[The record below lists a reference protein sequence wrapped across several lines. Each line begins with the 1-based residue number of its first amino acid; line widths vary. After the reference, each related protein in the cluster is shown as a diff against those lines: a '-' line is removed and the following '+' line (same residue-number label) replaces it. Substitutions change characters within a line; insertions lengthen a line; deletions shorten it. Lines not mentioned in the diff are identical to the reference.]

1 MKRQCVLLL
10 ALLGWFCVIAPVNA
24 ADYTLTRQQGNE
36 FVFDNGI
43 RAVRLQ
49 LCTPDMF
56 RITKSQHRHFEPDE
70 PWMVVRYTWP
80 DVSCT
85 VSEQADGWQI
95 ATPVLTLSLSRSD
108 ARIRVATSADP
119 LFWEELESNPYP
131 DKEVVTGAAVLH
143 PGEHFFGFGER
154 MDFMDQLGKRVYL
167 NVERGSGPKPAV
179 GNKDVLRANYCPVPY
194 FYSTQGYALFF
205 HTAFPSTWDMGWTH
219 SDRYTFTAEGGE
231 MDYYFFLGDLYTILD
246 RYTDLTG
253 KSPLMPK
260 RAYGLHLGS
269 YSGGTWG
276 HEQYSSD
283 DYPASLAE
291 KMRELGIPF
300 DLIWLDSTWRKF
312 RQGGNGAST
321 FEWRETFK
329 DPRRMFRRFED
340 AHAMGGLH
348 IRSILDDGDSLKLLS
363 QARDKGVL
371 YPYAHRE
378 GLVNFFDPK
387 AVDWWWDNAVTRITD
402 LGCRFLKTDVGSAL
416 NVREDAPAEVKYRA
430 RADHNLFPIAYAAA
444 PFDKFMQL
452 TGKRGFNHTR
462 EGYAGIQRY
471 PFIWAGDWGSEWQW
485 FEPMIIGGLNIG
497 LSGVGHW
504 SHCMGGFEQY
514 SPRDTELY
522 MRWVQFGMFSPVS
535 ILIGMDHPHYHE
547 PWTYGEEALRNFITY
562 DSLRYTM
569 LPYIYTTAWQMNR
582 TGKPMMRPLFA
593 EYPNDHN
600 LYDMTDQYLFGDWL
614 MVCPVT
620 TKGALSRYVYFPE
633 GVWYKFDSAEKFTGK
648 HYKSFLTPVEYM
660 PMFVRGGAILPTQ
673 KCVQYVGESPIEEIT
688 LNVYPHGISS
698 YQLFDDD
705 GEGTGYEQGEYSLTG
720 FRSELSD
727 NAWKFSIEP
736 IRTGYQNEVKS
747 YLIQAFLDQAPEQ
760 VELGGKQL
768 KETTAGDP
776 KDTGVYDQWHYDT
789 DRALFT
795 LRVGSSVKKTLDI
808 LLTF

>member
-1 MKRQCVLLL
+1 MNKPYLILL
-10 ALLGWFCVIAPVNA
+10 ALLGWLGIAVPVAA
-24 ADYTLTRQQGNE
+24 ADYTFTSREGNE
-36 FVFDNGI
+36 LIFGNGV

-49 LCTPDMF
+49 LCMPDMF
-56 RITKSQHRHFEPDE
+56 RVTKSPHTQFGPDE
-70 PWMVVRYTWP
+70 PWMVVRYAWP
-80 DVSCT
+80 DVSCQVT
-85 VSEQADGWQI
+85 EEADRWQI
-95 ATPVLTLSLSRSD
+95 VTAALTLSVSKTD
-108 ARIRVATSADP
+108 ARITVGNP
-119 LFWEELESNPYP
+119 ENPHFWQETESEPYP
-131 DKEVVTGAAVLH
+131 DKEKVTGAAVLH

-154 MDFMDQLGKRVYL
+154 MDFLDQLGKRVYL

-194 FYSTQGYALFF
+194 FYSTRGYGLFF
-205 HTAFPSTWDMGWTH
+205 HTAFPTTWDMGWSH
-219 SDRYTFTAEGGE
+219 SDRYTFKAEGGE
-231 MDYYFFLGDLYTILD
+231 MDYYFFLGDLYTVLD

-276 HEQYSSD
+276 HEQYASD

-321 FEWRETFK
+321 FEWRETFT
-329 DPRRMFRRFED
+329 DPGRMFRRFEE
-340 AHAMGGLH
+340 AHAWGGLH

-363 QARDKGVL
+363 EARGQDIL
-371 YPYAHRE
+371 YPYAQRE

-387 AVDWWWDNAVTRITD
+387 AVDWWWDHAVIRITD
-402 LGCRFLKTDVGSAL
+402 LGCQFLKTDVGSAL
-416 NVREDAPAEVKYRA
+416 NVREDAPAELKYQA

-444 PFDKFMQL
+444 PFNKFMQL

-485 FEPMIIGGLNIG
+485 FEPMITGGLNIG
-497 LSGVGHW
+497 ISGVGHW

-522 MRWVQFGMFSPVS
+522 MRWVQFGMLSPVS

-562 DSLRYTM
+562 DSLRYTL
-569 LPYIYTTAWQMNR
+569 LPYIYTTAYQMNR

-593 EYPNDHN
+593 EYPGDVN
-600 LYDMTDQYLFGDWL
+600 LYSMTDQYLFGDWL
-614 MVCPVT
+614 MVCPVV
-620 TKGALSRYVYFPE
+620 TKGALSRFVYFPE
-633 GVWYKFDSAEKFTGK
+633 GVWYKLDSAKKYTGK
-648 HYKSFLTPVEYM
+648 QYKSFLTPVEYM

-673 KCVQYVGESPIEEIT
+673 PCMQYVGETPVQEIT
-688 LNVYPHGISS
+688 LNVYPYASSS
-698 YQLFDDD
+698 YRLFDDD
-705 GEGTGYEQGEYSLTG
+705 GEGTGYEQGEYALTE
-720 FRSELSD
+720 FRSELSESD
-727 NAWKFSIEP
+727 WKFTIVQVHS
-736 IRTGYQNEVKS
+736 GYRNDVQN
-747 YLIQAFLDQAPEQ
+747 YLIRAFLDRTPRQ
-760 VELGGKQL
+760 VQLGGRLL
-768 KETTAGDP
+768 KEHVADDLSEAT
-776 KDTGVYDQWHYDT
+776 VCNEWYYDAEQN
-789 DRALFT
+789 LFT
-795 LRVGSSVKKTLDI
+795 LRVEAPVKNETELI
-808 LLTF
+808 VTF